1 MTRTKQARRR
11 HEPVKMELP
20 VELKNVNLNA
30 AAIDIGSKRHY
41 VAVPEGRDT
50 VSVRQF
56 GVFTR
61 DLEALAE
68 WLHQCGVTTVAM
80 ESTGHYW
87 IPVFELLERKG
98 FEVKLVDAR
107 QTKNVSG
114 RKSDMLDCQ
123 WQRELHT
130 VGLLK

>member
-98 FEVKLVDAR
+98 FEVKLVDACWIANGNGSCTR
-107 QTKNVSG
+107 
-114 RKSDMLDCQ
+114 
-123 WQRELHT
+123 
-130 VGLLK
+130 

>member
-1 MTRTKQARRR
+1 MSRAKRTPPR
-11 HEPVKMELP
+11 HEPLKLELP

-30 AAIDIGSKRHY
+30 AAIDIGSKQHF

-56 GVFTR
+56 GVFTS

-68 WLHQCGVTTVAM
+68 WLYQCGVSSVAM

-87 IPVFELLERKG
+87 IPVFEFLERKR
-98 FEVKLVDAR
+98 FEVKLVDA
-107 QTKNVSG
+107 
-114 RKSDMLDCQ
+114 
-123 WQRELHT
+123 
-130 VGLLK
+130 